1 MQENVLTDQQ
11 KKNARI
17 AATISATRSKRKTQ
31 QALVRKVKIIK
42 SKLKPEQKEALYRD
56 FLEAKWLQNTC
67 LAWMNA
73 APEGEKR
80 YPDEYKRTQDL
91 TRAQVKMPDK
101 TFEDRELNTL
111 GSQMK
116 QGILNRMS
124 ENIKGL
130 AAAKKKGRKVG
141 ALKFTSKVTSIPLMQ
156 LDRTHRIK
164 SAHKI
169 KVQGIPGDLYVRG
182 MEQIPDG
189 ADLACSA
196 TLLEEG
202 GDYYIA
208 FTFYIDKSDYAHKQ
222 FQYEK
227 ESPIGIDMGISAT
240 ITTSDGKKID
250 SFVEETSRLKKLQ
263 RKLSRQEKGSHN
275 YYKTQTLINKEYAK
289 LNNRKDDA
297 AHKAVHELLKH
308 EHVYMQDELLTG
320 WKTKFGKKIQHSIL
334 GRVKAD
340 LIQHPRVTVLKSSV
354 ATTQTCPYCFHK
366 TKHDLSQRTFTCEVC
381 GYTKDRDVHA
391 ANNMILLAQASQNI
405 KLGQGLSEFTP
416 EERLTSVVG
425 DANTNSVGDNIVFT
439 TLSKTR

>member
-1 MQENVLTDQQ
+1 MQTKKSTSQLE
-11 KKNARI
+11 KNARI
-17 AATISATRSKRKTQ
+17 RESISATRSKRKTQ
-31 QALVRKVKIIK
+31 QALVRRVKIIK
-42 SKLKPEQKEALYRD
+42 SKLKPTQKEALHRD

-91 TRAQVKMPDK
+91 TYAQVKMPDK
-101 TFEDRELNTL
+101 TFEDRELRTL

-124 ENIKGL
+124 ENIKSL

-141 ALKFTSKVTSIPLMQ
+141 ALKFTSSVTSIPLMQ
-156 LDRTHRIK
+156 ANITYKIK

-169 KVQGIPGDLYVRG
+169 KIQGIPGDLYVRG
-182 MEQIPDG
+182 MEQIPEG
-189 ADLACSA
+189 ADIASA
-196 TLLEEG
+196 TLLQEG

-208 FTFYIDKSDYAHKQ
+208 ITFYVDKSGYAHKQ
-222 FQYEK
+222 SQYEK
-227 ESPIGIDMGISAT
+227 ESPIGIDMGISCA
-240 ITTSDGKKID
+240 ITTSDGEKID
-250 SFVEETSRLKKLQ
+250 SFVEETPRLKKLQ

-289 LNNRKDDA
+289 LNSRKDDA
-297 AHKAVHELLKH
+297 AHKAVYELLKH
-308 EHVYMQDELLTG
+308 ERVYMQDELLTG

-340 LIQHPRVTVLKSSV
+340 LIQHPRATVLKNSV

-405 KLGQGLSEFTP
+405 KIGQGLSEFTP

-425 DANTNSVGDNIVFT
+425 DV
-439 TLSKTR
+439 KHQPCWR